1 MSSATNKRYMY
12 QVDAITKWL
21 HVCIIHEMLTQWI
34 CNYFFNFRDIPSN
47 LKLKDVYTALY
58 DTTDQWFD
66 IGLQLD
72 IDSDDLERIDA
83 KFQNNKERL
92 RNMLTVRLAQGDL
105 TWDQIIEALEN
116 RTIGQKVIADEI
128 KANTSNHKL
137 QLLLY
142 PQ

>member
-1 MSSATNKRYMY
+1 MTIKAYLILLSSPN
-12 QVDAITKWL
+12 
-21 HVCIIHEMLTQWI
+21 
-34 CNYFFNFRDIPSN
+34 S
-47 LKLKDVYTALY
+47 LKLKDVYTVLY
-58 DTTDQWFD
+58 DVTDQWFD

-72 IDSDDLERIDA
+72 VDSNDLKRI
-83 KFQNNKERL
+83 FNESTLQNNTERL
-92 RNMLTVRLAQGDL
+92 REMLTVRLNQGEL
-105 TWDQIIEALEN
+105 TWDHIIEALEN